1 MNLTSNWV
9 YLIGFEMA
17 IVLLVACI
25 IFLGHIRGLRKLI
38 SALEEKVLAQRG
50 AMRNTRATFDALKE
64 ELEVLRGAE
73 TDSYSD
79 QLQQQLD
86 ATRNRHIALSPD
98 RDIVLD
104 IAQDTPLERQALALR
119 HAFLIAE
126 REAALAADDKDVDWD
141 VLQAKLGQIIQFYQQ
156 DLPGDSQPVDIAPA
170 NPEFDVSSVDV
181 DVSASGDNDELIAN
195 QKRHIANL
203 EKFRQLY
210 FDVERKWRE
219 ARAEAEDYHQ
229 QVLAMGK
236 TLGGGVEFDTLLQ
249 QYAGVY
255 SGMDGLLEGGGQ
267 QADHA
272 DQAEH
277 EARGQVGKMVIAN
290 QEEVQRLRNMAIDQ
304 HKIIVELKRKLV
316 GNNSAEE
323 QEHLVAEMHQQLER
337 NERFLKESDACIQ
350 QLEAELVRL
359 LSDNQKL
366 KAELRARPEAVEVA
380 EPIERAPDNTDEVE
394 MLRGLVTSF
403 TEQSRDML
411 GAIAVLEEDNR
422 RLMTQGSG
430 PQSGGAEVAGLTE
443 KLAQAQQELLSLQTR
458 HLELEER
465 YLELTLQK
473 K

>member
-1 MNLTSNWV
+1 VNLTSNWV
-9 YLIGFEMA
+9 YLVGFEMA

-25 IFLGHIRGLRKLI
+25 IFLGHIRGLRKLVA
-38 SALEEKVLAQRG
+38 ALEQKVLAQRD

-64 ELEVLRGAE
+64 ELEALRLAAAN
-73 TDSYSD
+73 SYSD
-79 QLQQQLD
+79 QLQEQLD
-86 ATRNRHIALSPD
+86 ATRNRHVALSPD

-104 IAQDTPLERQALALR
+104 ITQDTPLERQALALR

-156 DLPGDSQPVDIAPA
+156 DQPGDSQPGAIAPA
-170 NPEFDVSSVDV
+170 DAEFDVGSVDV
-181 DVSASGDNDELIAN
+181 DVGESGDNDELIAN

-210 FDVERKWRE
+210 FDVERNWRE

-229 QVLAMGK
+229 QLLAMGK
-236 TLGGGVEFDTLLQ
+236 TLGGGVEFDALLQ

-255 SGMDGLLEGGGQ
+255 SGLDGLLEGGGQ
-267 QADHA
+267 QV
-272 DQAEH
+272 DQPEAEH

-316 GNNSAEE
+316 GNNSADE

-366 KAELRARPEAVEVA
+366 KTELRSRPENVEPAEAVEG
-380 EPIERAPDNTDEVE
+380 APDNTDELE
-394 MLRGLVTSF
+394 MLRGLITSF

-430 PQSGGAEVAGLTE
+430 GDGARGEVTALTE
-443 KLAQAQQELLSLQTR
+443 RLSQAQQELLSLQTR

-465 YLELTLQK
+465 YLELKMQTK
-473 K
+473 